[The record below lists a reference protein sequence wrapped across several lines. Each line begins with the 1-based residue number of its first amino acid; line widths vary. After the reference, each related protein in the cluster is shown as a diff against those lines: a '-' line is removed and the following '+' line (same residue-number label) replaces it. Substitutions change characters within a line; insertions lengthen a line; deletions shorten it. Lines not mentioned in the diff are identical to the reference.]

1 MRILQSYY
9 RWLPKVFPKK
19 LKILK
24 YTYRRVR
31 KSSQEILHSLGA
43 FISFLICNILYITS
57 YLVILLH
64 ICIASLQPTGAAKG
78 SNDFAPEVNQ
88 SFPPPPDFIESWQTP
103 PQCLFKMQTYSS
115 SLEYCNTSVCTV
127 YIIPLWSHPLKTEQ
141 GSTAGIT
148 SSNSDPVCRAVCFNV
163 CKTSKALMTHHIFK
177 IIGCVGN
184 TCKQGRMSFDWERAE
199 VCKDLRSVLQK
210 SRFPICSLLTD
221 IFYSS

>member
-19 LKILK
+19 LKNLK

-57 YLVILLH
+57 YSVILLH
-64 ICIASLQPTGAAKG
+64 ICIASLQPTGAAKCL
-78 SNDFAPEVNQ
+78 NDFAPEVNQ
-88 SFPPPPDFIESWQTP
+88 SFFPPDFIESWQTP
-103 PQCLFKMQTYSS
+103 PQCLFKMQTYSF

-141 GSTAGIT
+141 GSTAGST
-148 SSNSDPVCRAVCFNV
+148 RSNSDQCN
-163 CKTSKALMTHHIFK
+163 
-177 IIGCVGN
+177 
-184 TCKQGRMSFDWERAE
+184 Q
-199 VCKDLRSVLQK
+199 
-210 SRFPICSLLTD
+210 
-221 IFYSS
+221 

>member
-88 SFPPPPDFIESWQTP
+88 SFPPPPT
-103 PQCLFKMQTYSS
+103 SS
-115 SLEYCNTSVCTV
+115 KVGKHLHNAFLKCKH
-127 YIIPLWSHPLKTEQ
+127 IPLPWSIATRLSVQ
-141 GSTAGIT
+141 YI
-148 SSNSDPVCRAVCFNV
+148 
-163 CKTSKALMTHHIFK
+163 
-177 IIGCVGN
+177 
-184 TCKQGRMSFDWERAE
+184 SFHCDRI
-199 VCKDLRSVLQK
+199 L
-210 SRFPICSLLTD
+210 
-221 IFYSS
+221 